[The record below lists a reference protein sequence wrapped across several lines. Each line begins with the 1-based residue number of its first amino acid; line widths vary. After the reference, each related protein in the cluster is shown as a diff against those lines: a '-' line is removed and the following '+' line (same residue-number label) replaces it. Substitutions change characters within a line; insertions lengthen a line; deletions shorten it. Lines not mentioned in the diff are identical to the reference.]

1 MSTAAQLGAY
11 IAKANPYKL
20 NLADA
25 EASNFDVDLDAV
37 EKDQYG
43 AEWHFR
49 YHEYRIRVALRIP
62 YTFTDK
68 NGQKVQDYIVVGFEG
83 MGGP

>member
-1 MSTAAQLGAY
+1 MANAAQLGAY

-25 EASNFDVDLDAV
+25 EAANFDVDLDEV

-43 AEWHFR
+43 SEWHFR
-49 YHEYRIRVALRIP
+49 YHEYRIRAALRIP

-68 NGQKVQDYIVVGFEG
+68 NGQKVQDYILVGFEG

>member
-1 MSTAAQLGAY
+1 MATAAQLGAY

-20 NLADA
+20 NPGDQ
-25 EASNFDVDLDAV
+25 EASNFNLLLDHV

-49 YHEYRIRVALRIP
+49 YHEYRIRAALRIP

-68 NGQKVQDYIVVGFEG
+68 NGQEVRDYLLVGFEG